1 MRTVTF
7 VLASALALTTAALAR
22 AAGGSVLLQ
31 GGNVITV
38 AGPTLEGADILVL
51 DGIIRQVG
59 RGLVAPPGVRTLDCR
74 GRWVMPGIVDAHSHI
89 ALEGNVNETGALM
102 TPETDCADVINPE
115 DLDIFYALAG
125 GVTTIHTMHG
135 SANPM
140 GGRGIVLKLRWGATA
155 EEMVFAG
162 APRTV
167 KWALGEN
174 PKQAN
179 SPDSTRYPKTRMGV
193 EASIRALFEE
203 ARSYQRAWRDYERRA
218 AAAAKAR
225 TPAPLPPR
233 RDLRLEVVSE
243 ILAGR
248 LWVRCHAYQAAEM
261 LSILALCQEYGV
273 KLAAF
278 EHGLE
283 AYKIADELAAAGV
296 GNAAFADFW
305 GYKWEAFFTMPH
317 SVAVQVRRGVTAA
330 VASDSAERMRRLNL
344 DAAKT
349 MRFGGLTADEAIRTI
364 TINPARICGI
374 DPWVGTIEVGK
385 HADLA
390 VFDRHPL
397 DSYAICQT
405 TLVDGN
411 VLFDRTAILA
421 ERAARAG
428 ATATPSA
435 PPVPSRGQKGQP

>member
-1 MRTVTF
+1 MRTLNVA
-7 VLASALALTTAALAR
+7 LAAALLAASAG
-22 AAGGSVLLQ
+22 AGGGSALLR

-38 AGPTLEGADILVL
+38 AGPTLQGADILVV

-59 RGLVAPPGVRTLDCR
+59 ENLQAPPGVPVIDCR
-74 GRWVMPGIVDAHSHI
+74 GRWVMPGIIDAHSHI
-89 ALEGNVNETGALM
+89 ALEGGVNETGALL
-102 TPETDCADVINPE
+102 TPETDCADIIDPE
-115 DLDIFYALAG
+115 DLDIFYALTG
-125 GVTTIHTMHG
+125 GVTSIHTMHG
-135 SANPM
+135 SANPI

-155 EEMVFAG
+155 PEMVFAG

-193 EASIRALFEE
+193 EASIRAIFEE
-203 ARSYQRAWRDYERRA
+203 ARSYQRAWRDHQRRA
-218 AAAAKAR
+218 AAAAKAGK
-225 TPAPLPPR
+225 PAPLPPR
-233 RDLRLEVVSE
+233 RDLRLEVVSD
-243 ILAGR
+243 ILAGK

-261 LSILALCQEYGV
+261 LSILKLCQEYGV

-305 GYKWEAFFTMPH
+305 GYKWEAFFTLPH
-317 SVAVQVRRGVTAA
+317 SVAMQVRRGVVAA

-349 MRFGGLTADEAIRTI
+349 VRFGGLTPDEAIRTI
-364 TINPARICGI
+364 TINAATICGT
-374 DPWVGTIEVGK
+374 DRWVGTIQVGK

-397 DSYAICQT
+397 DAYAVCQM

-411 VLFDRTAILA
+411 VLFDRAAVLA
-421 ERAARAG
+421 ERAAREARVREG
-428 ATATPSA
+428 A
-435 PPVPSRGQKGQP
+435 PPPTTQTPPPGGKS